1 MGDVL
6 VKAAAFVAVI
16 LAGYLM
22 KRGGLFKKE
31 DFHVLSKV
39 VIYITLPSAIIS
51 NFSKM
56 TIDYSLLLMCL
67 IGIFCNLVTVAA
79 GYLVNIRKSGEHK
92 AFDMLNM
99 SGYNIGNFT
108 MLFVQNFFGPV
119 GFAVTSLFD
128 AGNAVMC
135 TGLTYTA
142 ASAAMARGQKTTIR
156 TMARQLFSSLP
167 FDAYMLMTVLSFLH
181 ISLPAVALSFTE
193 TVGGAN
199 AFVALFMTGIGFEL
213 KLDREN
219 LAEIG
224 KTLALRY
231 GIAVI
236 MSLAAFFLLPFSLEV
251 RQALAVI
258 AFGPV
263 SSVAPAFSGRLGL
276 DVGLAS
282 VINSLSI
289 VVSLLMMTGLMLALG
304 IATAPRFARVVRGP
318 VLQLK
323 NQEYIEAARAIDL
336 NFFQIIFSHVLPNV
350 LAPIIVQATLYVAGG
365 ITAAAGL
372 SFVGLG
378 AQPPSPEW
386 GAMLSAG
393 RAYIVD
399 SWWIVTFPGIAILL
413 TVFSLNVLG
422 DGLRD
427 ALDPKLKN

>member
-79 GYLVNIRKSGEHK
+79 GYLANIRRSGEYK
-92 AFDMLNM
+92 AFDMLNV

-108 MLFVQNFFGPV
+108 MPFVQNFFGPV

-142 ASAAMARGQKTTIR
+142 ASAAMAK
-156 TMARQLFSSLP
+156 QLFSSLP

-224 KTLALRY
+224 KALALRY

-289 VVSLLMMTGLMLALG
+289 VVSVICM
-304 IATAPRFARVVRGP
+304 
-318 VLQLK
+318 
-323 NQEYIEAARAIDL
+323 
-336 NFFQIIFSHVLPNV
+336 
-350 LAPIIVQATLYVAGG
+350 
-365 ITAAAGL
+365 TAAL
-372 SFVGLG
+372 
-378 AQPPSPEW
+378 
-386 GAMLSAG
+386 
-393 RAYIVD
+393 
-399 SWWIVTFPGIAILL
+399 IL
-413 TVFSLNVLG
+413 VL
-422 DGLRD
+422 
-427 ALDPKLKN
+427 